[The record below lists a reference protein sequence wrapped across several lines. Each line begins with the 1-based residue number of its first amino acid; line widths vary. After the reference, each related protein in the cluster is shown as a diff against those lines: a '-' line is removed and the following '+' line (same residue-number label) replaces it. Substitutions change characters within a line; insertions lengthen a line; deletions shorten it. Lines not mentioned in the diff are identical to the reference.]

1 MTSLSSYKT
10 ATDGLV
16 GRGVLLQD
24 AYGTLIESV
33 AALPRQSVV
42 VAIGL
47 SPYSRQTVDTAQR
60 AVALGITVI
69 ALTDSE
75 LSPLARAASERL
87 LFEAASPSFFHSL
100 LGAHAL
106 VERVMA
112 EIASRGGC
120 GRRSAP
126 WSSGEITAG
135 RSPIAP
141 SPRVSALRSSRS
153 APSSREKA

>member
-1 MTSLSSYKT
+1 ML
-10 ATDGLV
+10 A

-33 AALPRQSVV
+33 AGLPRQSVV

-47 SPYSRQTVDTAQR
+47 SPYSRQTVDTVQR
-60 AVALGITVI
+60 AVAQGTTVV

-112 EIASRGGC
+112 EIAARGGRAVL
-120 GRRSAP
+120 RRLAAREGLLSATGAY
-126 WSSGEITAG
+126 W
-135 RSPIAP
+135 R
-141 SPRVSALRSSRS
+141 
-153 APSSREKA
+153 RETRRGDE